1 MRKFKSLILP
11 CAIFTAAVSATAAAA
26 YYDAMISHETCLVK
40 AADISFGSSE
50 GISSDLSSQ
59 NNRLL
64 PFEEGESFDISFST
78 RYDGDIAAY
87 AVPSL
92 KTFISGMDKDDII
105 RISDGKNDICI
116 DSSGSGMLYS
126 DIALLKPGD
135 VIEKNYHIT
144 VVKHSGTKPL
154 KLGYEFSLAAV
165 QKKGNEMFIENGI
178 SSEDLYGA
186 ITNRNGLSGE
196 IKGFSEL
203 ITKRDG
209 AAGSDEEGGIRYYS
223 VRLTPQ
229 TEKTTSNS
237 ETYKWYVKTSDTD
250 EKIISSNET
259 LELTINKYNISD
271 GLSVRYEVANEA
283 GYISSKRY
291 IFEINADELE
301 CRTEDFVYE

>member
-26 YYDAMISHETCLVK
+26 YYEAMISHETCLVK

-64 PFEEGESFDISFST
+64 PLEEGESFDISFST
-78 RYDGDIAAY
+78 KYDGDIAAY

-116 DSSGSGMLYS
+116 DSSGSGILYS
-126 DIALLKPGD
+126 DINLLKPGD

-144 VVKHSGTKPL
+144 VVKYSGTNQL
-154 KLGYEFSLAAV
+154 KFGYEFSLAAV
-165 QKKGNEMFIENGI
+165 QKKGNETLIESGI
-178 SSEDLYGA
+178 SSEKLYGA
-186 ITNRNGLSGE
+186 ITNENGLSGE

-209 AAGSDEEGGIRYYS
+209 ASESDEEGGTRYYS
-223 VRLTPQ
+223 VSLEPQ
-229 TEKTTSNS
+229 IEKTTSNGVS
-237 ETYKWYVKTSDTD
+237 YKWYAKISDTS
-250 EKIISSNET
+250 EKMISINKI
-259 LELTINKYNISD
+259 LDLTINKYNISD
-271 GLSVRYEVANEA
+271 GLSVRYEVENEA
-283 GYISSKRY
+283 GHISSKRY

-301 CRTEDFVYE
+301 CRTEDFEYE

>member
-26 YYDAMISHETCLVK
+26 YYEAMISHETCLVK

-64 PFEEGESFDISFST
+64 PLEEGESFDISFST
-78 RYDGDIAAY
+78 KYDGDIEAY
-87 AVPSL
+87 AVPAL
-92 KTFISGMDKDDII
+92 KTVISGMDKDDII

-135 VIEKNYHIT
+135 VIEKSYHIT
-144 VVKHSGTKPL
+144 VVKHSGAKTL
-154 KLGYEFSLAAV
+154 KFGYEFSLAAV
-165 QKKGNEMFIENGI
+165 QKKGNETLIESGI

-186 ITNRNGLSGE
+186 IANGNELSGE

-209 AAGSDEEGGIRYYS
+209 AAESDEEGGTRYYS
-223 VRLTPQ
+223 VSLEPQ
-229 TEKTTSNS
+229 IEKTTSNGVS
-237 ETYKWYVKTSDTD
+237 YKWYAKISDTS
-250 EKIISSNET
+250 EKMISINKI
-259 LELTINKYNISD
+259 LDLTINKYNISD
-271 GLSVRYEVANEA
+271 GLSVRYEVENEA
-283 GYISSKRY
+283 GHISSKRY

-301 CRTEDFVYE
+301 CRTEDFEYE